1 MKLLILTGR
10 FGMGHWSAS
19 VSLKEQLERD
29 DPRNTAQVTDFFEY
43 ALPDLSPAL
52 YKGFNLLVSYGGG
65 IYNLVH
71 RLTANAEAPR
81 FDPVADGLA
90 EKLGQL
96 LEEAAPDLVIATH
109 PVCAQLMSR
118 YKLSSG
124 CPIPLV
130 TCITDVTCHS
140 EWINQ
145 CTDCYLAGSPSVRAG
160 LMEKGVAPELIEV
173 TGIPVRQQFK
183 KPVRRGG
190 GLPRSLLIMG
200 GGLGLLPRRRSF
212 YDALNALPNVRTT
225 IITGHNDK
233 LRRRLEGRW
242 ENITVLGF
250 TDRVADY
257 MASADL
263 MLSKPGGITMFEAIF
278 SQLPLLAWGPS
289 LAQEQENAAF
299 LTAAGVGRVTDKEPE
314 ACLAAI
320 RSTIYNDELLSDM
333 ADNMGRL
340 TAQLKAEYV
349 GDILAALTKGRKV
362 SA

>member
-19 VSLKEQLERD
+19 FSLKEQLERD
-29 DPRNTAQVTDFFEY
+29 DPRNQAEVVDFFE
-43 ALPDLSPAL
+43 ATLPELSPAL

-71 RLTANAEAPR
+71 RMTANTEAPR

-96 LEEAAPDLVIATH
+96 LDERRPDVVLATH

-124 CPIPLV
+124 CATPLV

-145 CTDCYLAGSPSVRAG
+145 CTDCYLVGSPSVRAG
-160 LMEKGVAPELIEV
+160 LMAKGVAPELIEV
-173 TGIPVRQQFK
+173 TGIPVREQFK

-190 GLPRSLLIMG
+190 GLPRNLLIMG
-200 GGLGLLPRRRSF
+200 GGLGLLPRRRAF
-212 YDALNALPNVRTT
+212 YDALNALPNVHTT
-225 IITGHNDK
+225 IITGRNEK

-242 ENITVLGF
+242 ENIEVLGF

-257 MASADL
+257 MARSDL

-278 SQLPLLAWGPS
+278 SQLPLLAWGPY

-299 LTAAGVGRVTDKEPE
+299 LTAAGVGRVTNRDPE

-320 RSTIYNDELLSDM
+320 RSTIYNDTLLSAM
-333 ADNMGRL
+333 ADNMGL
-340 TAQLKAEYV
+340 LKAQLKAEYV
-349 GDILAALTKGRKV
+349 SDILAALAQRKKV
-362 SA
+362 AA